1 MGRRAAGYLGQIG
14 RTGGRLGN
22 PLCTRDIPNHRGIV
36 GIRPP
41 AGQGALASSAADIAD
56 WLDRECEELWPD
68 WEACTHDEMSP
79 EDFIA
84 GGALSEGEKR
94 PVQPVAPFFGACQGG
109 RERLEKRRRQVR
121 EHPPPWAH
129 PPRLTGSQ
137 VLAR

>member
-56 WLDRECEELWPD
+56 WLDGECEELWPD
-68 WEACTHDEMSP
+68 WEAGTHSEMPP

-84 GGALSEGEKR
+84 E
-94 PVQPVAPFFGACQGG
+94 
-109 RERLEKRRRQVR
+109 
-121 EHPPPWAH
+121 
-129 PPRLTGSQ
+129 
-137 VLAR
+137 VLAFLKGEHIPTS